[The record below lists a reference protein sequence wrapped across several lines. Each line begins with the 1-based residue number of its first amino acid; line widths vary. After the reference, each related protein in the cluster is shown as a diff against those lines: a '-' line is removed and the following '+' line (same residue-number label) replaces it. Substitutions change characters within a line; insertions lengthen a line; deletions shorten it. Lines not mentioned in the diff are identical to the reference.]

1 MNTARHFT
9 FPYRDLPLSVGA
21 PDTIEATARSSR
33 IARMTVFMMT
43 VLFSWPD
50 GMLWQVTATEFIPIS
65 VRVRTHQ
72 QSRVESNPVQSDSRR
87 RSRASVAYIQ
97 WPPRQCVHTSRV
109 KSSHTSLAES
119 RVVMPHASFS
129 SVRLWWSGGT
139 GRNGCREVSSFNEEP
154 GGNLQRLALWKPEP
168 LLTLM
173 MMFLTTKQ
181 QHN

>member
-139 GRNGCREVSSFNEEP
+139 EEMDVEKFLLLMKNQEAIYNASRCENRNRF
-154 GGNLQRLALWKPEP
+154 LLWWWCS
-168 LLTLM
+168 
-173 MMFLTTKQ
+173 
-181 QHN
+181 